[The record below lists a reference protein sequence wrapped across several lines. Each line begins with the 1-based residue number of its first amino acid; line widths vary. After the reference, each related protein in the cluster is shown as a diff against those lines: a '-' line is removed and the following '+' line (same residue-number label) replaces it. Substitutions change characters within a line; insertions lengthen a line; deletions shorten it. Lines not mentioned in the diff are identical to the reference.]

1 MRNIGLTIM
10 ALIALTATSLTTA
23 CSVSPSP
30 SSSPPITSEDRRE
43 PMRPAMVTG
52 VVISAAA
59 YTYNG
64 TTTVVVEVQSSDGA
78 LKTYECS
85 PWREPVCILLRPGDH
100 ARFTPSGT
108 GMVNVTR
115 TQAATPSPTAKR

>member
-10 ALIALTATSLTTA
+10 ALVALIATSLTTA

-30 SSSPPITSEDRRE
+30 PITSEDRRE
-43 PMRPAMVTG
+43 PMQPAIVTG

-59 YTYNG
+59 YTYGG
-64 TTTVVVEVQSSDGA
+64 TTTVVVEVQSSDGT
-78 LKTYECS
+78 LKTYECT

-100 ARFTPSGT
+100 ARFTPSDST